1 MNKARWLWYNIEKAD
16 DFIAKPWKGVINMLV
31 NILGRNLRVTEAMEG
46 NFETKLSRL
55 DKYFNGEQEARITVS
70 HVKNQQKVEVTI
82 PFHTGVVRA
91 EAIDEDVYNA
101 LDLAIEKLKKQLAKQ
116 KDRLMKKPHGSIR
129 FESIEDYAADSSHEE
144 EKIIRRKTF
153 EYKPM
158 SEEDAILQLELL
170 GHDFFVFDNFETN
183 KVSVIYKRKDGDYGL
198 IEPK

>member
-1 MNKARWLWYNIEKAD
+1 
-16 DFIAKPWKGVINMLV
+16 MLV
-31 NILGRNLRVTEAMEG
+31 SILGRNLRVTEAMEG

-55 DKYFNGEQEARITVS
+55 DKYFNGEQEAKVTVS

-82 PFHTGVVRA
+82 PFNTGVVRA
-91 EAIDEDVYNA
+91 EAMDEDVYNA
-101 LDLAIEKLKKQLAKQ
+101 LDLAIEKLKKQLVKQ
-116 KDRLMKKPHGSIR
+116 KDKLMKKPHGSIR
-129 FESIEDYAADSSHEE
+129 FESIEDYEPGHKEEE
-144 EKIIRRKTF
+144 EKIIRRKVF

-183 KVSVIYKRKDGDYGL
+183 KVSVVYKRKDGDYGL

>member
-1 MNKARWLWYNIEKAD
+1 
-16 DFIAKPWKGVINMLV
+16 MLV
-31 NILGRNLRVTEAMEG
+31 SILGRNLRVTEAMEG

-55 DKYFNGEQEARITVS
+55 DKYFNGEQDAKVTVS
-70 HVKNQQKVEVTI
+70 NLKNQQKVEVTI
-82 PFHTGVVRA
+82 PFNTGVVRA
-91 EAIDEDVYNA
+91 EAIDDDVYNA

-116 KDRLMKKPHGSIR
+116 KDKLMKKPHGSIR
-129 FESIEDYAADSSHEE
+129 FESIESYEPAGHHEE
-144 EKIIRRKTF
+144 SEKIIRRKVF

-183 KVSVIYKRKDGDYGL
+183 KVTVVYKRKDGNYGL

>member
-1 MNKARWLWYNIEKAD
+1 M
-16 DFIAKPWKGVINMLV
+16 
-31 NILGRNLRVTEAMEG
+31 TEAMEG

-55 DKYFNGEQEARITVS
+55 DKYFNGEQEAKVTVS
-70 HVKNQQKVEVTI
+70 NLKNQQKVEVTI
-82 PFHTGVVRA
+82 PFNTGVVRA
-91 EAIDEDVYNA
+91 EAIDDDVYNA

-116 KDRLMKKPHGSIR
+116 KDKLMKKPHGSIR
-129 FESIEDYAADSSHEE
+129 FESIESYEPAGHQEE
-144 EKIIRRKTF
+144 DEKIIRRKEF

-183 KVSVIYKRKDGDYGL
+183 KVSVVYKRKDGNYGL

>member
-1 MNKARWLWYNIEKAD
+1 
-16 DFIAKPWKGVINMLV
+16 MLV

-55 DKYFNGEQEARITVS
+55 DKYFNGEQEAKVTVS
-70 HVKNQQKVEVTI
+70 HVKNNQKVEVTI
-82 PFHTGVVRA
+82 PFNTGVVRA
-91 EAIDEDVYNA
+91 EAVDEDVYNA

-129 FESIEDYAADSSHEE
+129 FESIEEEASDKLHEDE
-144 EKIIRRKTF
+144 DKIIRRKVF

-183 KVSVIYKRKDGDYGL
+183 KVSVVYKRKDGAYGL

>member
-1 MNKARWLWYNIEKAD
+1 M
-16 DFIAKPWKGVINMLV
+16 VIYITNGHRKNRTAERGDIMLV
-31 NILGRNLRVTEAMEG
+31 SILGRNLRVTEAMEG

-55 DKYFNGEQEARITVS
+55 DKYFNGEQEAKVTVS
-70 HVKNQQKVEVTI
+70 NLKNQQKVEVTI
-82 PFHTGVVRA
+82 PFNTGVVRA
-91 EAIDEDVYNA
+91 EAIDDDVYNA

-116 KDRLMKKPHGSIR
+116 KDKLMKKPHGSIR
-129 FESIEDYAADSSHEE
+129 FESIESYEPAGHHEE
-144 EKIIRRKTF
+144 SEKIIRRKVF

-183 KVSVIYKRKDGDYGL
+183 KVTVVYKRKDGNYGL

>member
-1 MNKARWLWYNIEKAD
+1 M
-16 DFIAKPWKGVINMLV
+16 VIYITNGHRKNRTAERGDIMLV
-31 NILGRNLRVTEAMEG
+31 SILGRNLRVTEAMEG

-55 DKYFNGEQEARITVS
+55 DKYFNGEQEAKVTVS
-70 HVKNQQKVEVTI
+70 NLKNQQKVEVTI
-82 PFHTGVVRA
+82 PFNTGVVRA
-91 EAIDEDVYNA
+91 EAIDDDVYNA

-116 KDRLMKKPHGSIR
+116 KDKLMKKPHGSIR
-129 FESIEDYAADSSHEE
+129 FESIESYESAGHHEE
-144 EKIIRRKTF
+144 SEKIIRRKVF

-183 KVSVIYKRKDGDYGL
+183 KVTVVYKRKDGNYGL